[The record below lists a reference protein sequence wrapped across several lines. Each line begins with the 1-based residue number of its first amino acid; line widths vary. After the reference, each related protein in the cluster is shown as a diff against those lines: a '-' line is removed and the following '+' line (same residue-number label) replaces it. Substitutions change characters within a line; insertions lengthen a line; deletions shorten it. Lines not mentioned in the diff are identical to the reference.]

1 MGHFSG
7 SGSSSTSSA
16 IDNDYAEIM
25 SIILEAYFRSNMP
38 PDLNG
43 DELVDLCVSC
53 IVKNGYDTKQSLLSD
68 KAFIKYDVLGL
79 KNVKDGGLPHRFV
92 MTIYKTIEDL
102 DKELLSSATSRKD
115 KLQKVLTVMC
125 MYGTHI
131 LVCVNCVNSRVR
143 TSMSLISTTCYSRK
157 LFRNQ
162 FLTSFSVRLVRT
174 SCLTL

>member
-1 MGHFSG
+1 MGGTSG
-7 SGSSSTSSA
+7 SNTSSA

-68 KAFIKYDVLGL
+68 RAFIKYDVLGL
-79 KNVKDGGLPHRFV
+79 KNVKEGGLPHRFV

-102 DKELLSSATSRKD
+102 DKELLPSANSNKEKGNTPH
-115 KLQKVLTVMC
+115 KVLTV
-125 MYGTHI
+125 YE
-131 LVCVNCVNSRVR
+131 
-143 TSMSLISTTCYSRK
+143 MS
-157 LFRNQ
+157 F
-162 FLTSFSVRLVRT
+162 
-174 SCLTL
+174 